1 MVRKNWQFHIFYTG
15 WYTPCCGFAKLIVS
29 LHIQKCLCVSM
40 TYLRAK
46 IPREYAK
53 MDMKWIATKTFK
65 NEGAPFKLASI
76 WRFFRCRE
84 DHWKIILSPGSL
96 FPKVLRGHLSPC
108 SFHCCRPA
116 VAFSAGFLCIVQ
128 SNSSKTSVEIT
139 KVGPRCAVPQKRW
152 VVSLYRCFWR

>member
-1 MVRKNWQFHIFYTG
+1 MVRKIWQFHIFYTC

-116 VAFSAGFLCIVQ
+116 VAFSAGYAFY
-128 SNSSKTSVEIT
+128 KAT
-139 KVGPRCAVPQKRW
+139 AQKRALK
-152 VVSLYRCFWR
+152 SPKYSMMRATSKEMGF

>member
-1 MVRKNWQFHIFYTG
+1 
-15 WYTPCCGFAKLIVS
+15 
-29 LHIQKCLCVSM
+29 M

-65 NEGAPFKLASI
+65 NEGAPTSWLQFEA
-76 WRFFRCRE
+76 FFRCRE

-96 FPKVLRGHLSPC
+96 FPKVLRGHLSLC

-116 VAFSAGFLCIVQ
+116 VAFSAGYAFY
-128 SNSSKTSVEIT
+128 KAT
-139 KVGPRCAVPQKRW
+139 AQKRALKSPKYSMMRATSKEMGFQSEQMFLALTPQLFQRLECAYQRTC
-152 VVSLYRCFWR
+152 VAPLELRENRRIVSWSCEL